1 MVLVLS
7 FGNTEAG
14 HLSVQE
20 DFERI
25 CHNAMNYNKKR
36 SIIWTAANDLL
47 RKGRNCLEQYEK
59 QGDTLVTV
67 SRSLESHA
75 STKSKSVPSA
85 KSGSDNVDS
94 KIDKQDT
101 VPASQR
107 VGMAISSAVT
117 GQAEIKPSISQP
129 APIGK
134 KAIVKEDV
142 CLVPQS
148 SKEER
153 GVNNAISDQILC
165 TAVGKE
171 GAVEERTRTS
181 ELEEGQKHVGEVPDV
196 SPRCSIPVHEVAEW
210 QIDVEGEG
218 CIEPDDSHFD
228 VGGEATECSSS
239 FESTGSGLEGELG
252 IDRLQL
258 ISEAES
264 DLRDGNGAFGL
275 QEDDDGAGTS
285 ER

>member
-1 MVLVLS
+1 M
-7 FGNTEAG
+7 
-14 HLSVQE
+14 QE

-25 CHNAMNYNKKR
+25 CHNAMSYNKKR

-47 RKGRNCLEQYEK
+47 RKGRKCLEQYEK

-67 SRSLESHA
+67 SKSLESHA

-85 KSGSDNVDS
+85 KSGSDNVDFN
-94 KIDKQDT
+94 IDKQDT
-101 VPASQR
+101 APASQR

-142 CLVPQS
+142 SLVPQS

-153 GVNNAISDQILC
+153 GVNNAISNQIRC
-165 TAVGKE
+165 TALGKE
-171 GAVEERTRTS
+171 GAERARTS
-181 ELEEGQKHVGEVPDV
+181 ELEEGQKHVGEVPDA
-196 SPRCSIPVHEVAEW
+196 SPRCSIPVHEVTES